1 MLTVLVDFIPAFVT
15 PGATH
20 MNGARVGPHREFAP
34 VVLFTKAPA
43 VIAPQGN
50 DRVVT
55 VFTFVQGVKQPPD
68 IVSTAR
74 HRHVMPPRSICVP
87 TFHW

>member
-1 MLTVLVDFIPAFVT
+1 
-15 PGATH
+15 
-20 MNGARVGPHREFAP
+20 MNGARVGPQREFAP

-43 VIAPQGN
+43 VIAPQGD

-68 IVSTAR
+68 IGT
-74 HRHVMPPRSICVP
+74 
-87 TFHW
+87 